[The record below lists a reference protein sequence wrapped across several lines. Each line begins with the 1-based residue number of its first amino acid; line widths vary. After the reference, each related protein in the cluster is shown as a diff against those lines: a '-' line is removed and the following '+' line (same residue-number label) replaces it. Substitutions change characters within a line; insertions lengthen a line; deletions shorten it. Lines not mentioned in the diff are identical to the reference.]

1 MIHGRPRG
9 GRGATSRESIQNM
22 PETGND
28 IREKYLE
35 RAIRELNTLGRDL
48 QACQGCAE
56 SGVMPV
62 LGSGHPQADIFL
74 VKHSPTSAEIEE
86 GVAFYG
92 RVGSALS
99 SSFARLNIDPMV
111 VYGTVFQKCP
121 DPPESGPDLDC
132 LGKVATEIDI
142 VQPRILVVMGDRAL
156 EAVNNLDYPL
166 SRTVEPASGEI
177 QAFTPACDALFAP
190 DIDDSLDEESAK
202 RDFWRAFRV
211 LGTWYDDLPP
221 Y

>member
-1 MIHGRPRG
+1 
-9 GRGATSRESIQNM
+9 M

-132 LGKVATEIDI
+132 LGKVATEFDI

-156 EAVNNLDYPL
+156 EAVNDLDYPL
-166 SRTVEPASGEI
+166 SRTVEPAPGEI

-190 DIDDSLDEESAK
+190 DIDDSLDEESSK

>member
-1 MIHGRPRG
+1 MIHGRPG
-9 GRGATSRESIQNM
+9 GGIGATSRESSREM

-35 RAIRELNTLGRDL
+35 RAIRELNTLGRGL
-48 QACQGCAE
+48 QSCRGCAE

-74 VKHSPTSAEIEE
+74 VKYSPTSAEIEE

-121 DPPESGPDLDC
+121 DPPEGGPDPDC
-132 LGKVATEIDI
+132 LGRVGLELDI
-142 VQPRILVVMGDRAL
+142 VQPRILVVMGGRAL
-156 EAVNNLDYPL
+156 EAVNDLGYPL
-166 SRTVEPASGEI
+166 ARTVEPSPGEI

-190 DIDDSLDEESAK
+190 DIDDSRRGGIEAG
-202 RDFWRAFRV
+202 V
-211 LGTWYDDLPP
+211 LAGVQDARHLYDDLPP